1 MPPLRALDKKSNR
14 CEKLPFELLVKG
26 VKDTPKHYR
35 LLLLPLVVSIEIESK
50 YSDSQVF
57 GLQKYES
64 KSSQKFINKYN
75 DNIKGD
81 ICNYRMLKTQ
91 NSRKDTED
99 NHKTMWTTAVKES
112 QILLSMS
119 KSHQ

>member
-1 MPPLRALDKKSNR
+1 MPPLRAQDKKKSNR
-14 CEKLPFELLVKG
+14 CEKLPLELLVKG

-35 LLLLPLVVSIEIESK
+35 LLLLSLVVSIEIESK
-50 YSDSQVF
+50 YSASQVF

-75 DNIKGD
+75 DNIKD
-81 ICNYRMLKTQ
+81 ICNYRTFKTQ

-112 QILLSMS
+112 QILLNMS